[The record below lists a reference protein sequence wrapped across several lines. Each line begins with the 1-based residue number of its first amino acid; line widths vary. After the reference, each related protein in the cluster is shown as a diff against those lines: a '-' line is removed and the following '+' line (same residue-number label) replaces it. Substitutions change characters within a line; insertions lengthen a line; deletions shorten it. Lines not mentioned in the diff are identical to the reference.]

1 LSQLISANRQ
11 LESFNITESI
21 LKKNLII
28 KDWWQM
34 EQIQM
39 LTVANAPRPRLPI
52 LAGSAKPHHSE
63 MKPAQLNEEGTHQ
76 E

>member
-1 LSQLISANRQ
+1 
-11 LESFNITESI
+11 
-21 LKKNLII
+21 
-28 KDWWQM
+28 M

-39 LTVANAPRPRLPI
+39 LTVANAPRPKLPI